1 MTFRSFFTVC
11 RQWLQQRSVTPR
23 PPREWRFQAADGYAW
38 LTCGEQCC
46 WKIRLADVRA
56 VAIITTD
63 QGPWQD
69 DLFWRF
75 TVAERSVEVPASV
88 TGYDMLPALLNEH
101 FPDSDMSQ
109 LVVAMGSTENACF
122 PLWAAD

>member
-1 MTFRSFFTVC
+1 MKLLSFFNAG
-11 RQWLQQRSVTPR
+11 RQWLQDRLATRRQS
-23 PPREWRFQAADGYAW
+23 REWCFQTDEGYAW
-38 LTCGEQCC
+38 LTYGEHCC
-46 WKIRLADVRA
+46 WKICLADVRA

-75 TVAERSVEVPASV
+75 TLAERSVEVPASAR
-88 TGYDMLPALLNEH
+88 GYDILPDLLSKH
-101 FPDSDMSQ
+101 FPGSDLGQMID
-109 LVVAMGSTENACF
+109 AMGSTENACF